1 MCKLILQSMHSFRSQ
16 CIYHVASI
24 TYKSKSNGNVINHS
38 VLVHIS
44 KAISMDVTYIISLMK
59 SHSVGV

>member
-1 MCKLILQSMHSFRSQ
+1 MHLP
-16 CIYHVASI
+16 HVDSI
-24 TYKSKSNGNVINHS
+24 TYKSKSNGNVIS